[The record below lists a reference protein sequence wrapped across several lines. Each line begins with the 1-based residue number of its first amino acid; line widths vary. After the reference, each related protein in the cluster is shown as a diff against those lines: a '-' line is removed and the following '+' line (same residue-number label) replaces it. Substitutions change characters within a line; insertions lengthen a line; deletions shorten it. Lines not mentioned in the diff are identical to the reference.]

1 MFLAQLN
8 GPVLVKETRDVFA
21 AGSAMRRDT
30 SNLNVLNEGE
40 GQGQDRPDT
49 DHAEGVVGEPPE
61 IEEVQEEETEDRE
74 KSKLIIVCRNE

>member
-1 MFLAQLN
+1 MFLAQPN

-40 GQGQDRPDT
+40 GQDRPDT
-49 DHAEGVVGEPPE
+49 DHAEGVVGETLE

>member
-1 MFLAQLN
+1 MFLAQPN
-8 GPVLVKETRDVFA
+8 GPVLVKETRDGSA
-21 AGSAMRRDT
+21 AGSAMRPDT

-40 GQGQDRPDT
+40 GQDRADT
-49 DHAEGVVGEPPE
+49 EHAEGVVGETPE